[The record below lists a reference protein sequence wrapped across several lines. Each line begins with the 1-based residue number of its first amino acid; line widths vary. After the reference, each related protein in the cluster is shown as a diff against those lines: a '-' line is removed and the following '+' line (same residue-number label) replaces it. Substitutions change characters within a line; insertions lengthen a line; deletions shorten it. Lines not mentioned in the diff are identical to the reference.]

1 MTPEEFKNRLLPIKN
16 KLYRFALSFSNN
28 RQEAEDTV
36 QEVYLKMWDMRKDL
50 KKYRSTEALMMTITK
65 NVSLDKLKEKKNKAI
80 SLNEQIAGSVFDEN
94 PERKTEQSDLMKKLK
109 EIIRNLP
116 EQQKTVVHLRDVEG
130 YDFEEIIKITGYD
143 MNYLRVNLSRGRK
156 KIRETMIK
164 IHDYETGRN

>member
-65 NVSLDKLKEKKNKAI
+65 NVSLDKLKGKKNKAI

-130 YDFEEIIKITGYD
+130 YDFEEIINITGYD

>member
-65 NVSLDKLKEKKNKAI
+65 NVSLDKLKGKKNKAI